1 MTGRLGDLARE
12 PTEAVGRCRGSWAG
26 ETPRGLGRVGS
37 GHGGGSQ
44 GTLLADSWSLGP
56 WQEPVCMQWGIARWQ
71 EEMEW
76 VSSLFQDVSGE
87 ELGRSLGGSLQGRVF
102 CFFFFPLMGE
112 N

>member
-1 MTGRLGDLARE
+1 
-12 PTEAVGRCRGSWAG
+12 
-26 ETPRGLGRVGS
+26 
-37 GHGGGSQ
+37 
-44 GTLLADSWSLGP
+44 
-56 WQEPVCMQWGIARWQ
+56 MQWGIARWQ